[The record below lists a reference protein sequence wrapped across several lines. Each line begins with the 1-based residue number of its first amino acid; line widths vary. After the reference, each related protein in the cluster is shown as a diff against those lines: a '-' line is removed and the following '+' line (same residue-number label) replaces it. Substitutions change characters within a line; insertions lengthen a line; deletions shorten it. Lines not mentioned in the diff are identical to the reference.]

1 METVLP
7 VCRLGCVD
15 DDGAKSAAGH
25 EGEIGSF
32 LPTHIMK
39 SQLIDMWAL
48 MMMMIRRGFG

>member
-7 VCRLGCVD
+7 VCRRGCVD